1 MCSKDGCQSPSRALG
16 LCSGHYS
23 AFRDARN
30 REAGKPK
37 IDYRAINKMEWT
49 EEELEG
55 LWQFV
60 KKELKIV

>member
-1 MCSKDGCQSPSRALG
+1 MK
-16 LCSGHYS
+16 
-23 AFRDARN
+23 
-30 REAGKPK
+30 EMGKKP
-37 IDYRAINKMEWT
+37 IDYRSLNRLEWT

>member
-1 MCSKDGCQSPSRALG
+1 MGYCV
-16 LCSGHYS
+16 GHYS
-23 AFRDARN
+23 KFKNDRMK
-30 REAGKPK
+30 EQGKK
-37 IDYRAINKMEWT
+37 RIDYRALNSLEWT

>member
-1 MCSKDGCQSPSRALG
+1 MCLREGCEKKVQAKG
-16 LCSGHYS
+16 FCKGHYGK
-23 AFRDARN
+23 FRYDR
-30 REAGKPK
+30 
-37 IDYRAINKMEWT
+37 DRANGVPHINYQALNKMEWT

>member
-1 MCSKDGCQSPSRALG
+1 MK
-16 LCSGHYS
+16 
-23 AFRDARN
+23 
-30 REAGKPK
+30 EAGKNP
-37 IDYRAINKMEWT
+37 IDYRALNRLEWT